1 MSGWVHQNPCLVPSR
16 SVHGRT
22 TLGQVCLLT
31 GKASQDVCS
40 FSSICPSC
48 TTRSK
53 LARCVPTIGFRNFST
68 RPWAQAAQIEGRHL
82 LERRSAAHSA
92 AADATKGASEQK
104 STLWYSQ
111 MQFSR
116 NPSACERNFKRIIVA
131 IAKVGTLAIGSGK
144 HHRCLQCA
152 PNELIDQLAV
162 APLPPQLFGDLH
174 SRGTRK
180 QTPHFLMCCFWWRE
194 VVRLRA

>member
-1 MSGWVHQNPCLVPSR
+1 VS
-16 SVHGRT
+16 
-22 TLGQVCLLT
+22 
-31 GKASQDVCS
+31 
-40 FSSICPSC
+40 
-48 TTRSK
+48 
-53 LARCVPTIGFRNFST
+53 PTIDFRNFST
-68 RPWAQAAQIEGRHL
+68 RPWAQAAQIEGRRL

-92 AADATKGASEQK
+92 AADATKGPSEQK

-111 MQFSR
+111 AQFSR

-144 HHRCLQCA
+144 YHRCLQCA

-174 SRGTRK
+174 SRGFLDRTSASAEWPHGTGC
-180 QTPHFLMCCFWWRE
+180 QTFDDH
-194 VVRLRA
+194 RLAGSWLHEYLASGGLLLVGRSG